1 MQTTWICCR
10 LFSVSTVQYN
20 ALRFKHEWAAFYFFW
35 LYLSSSLLNVQTS
48 LMGWSI
54 FSPTSA
60 HLILGHC
67 FFNGCQSGFSIPL
80 PNRKK
85 LFFFFFSFSSISYFS
100 TFEYENK
107 MFFLSWFQLHRCLFL
122 ASAFEVAAKVGHPS
136 RKIQFKHSSSM
147 IYSCKYHEFRW
158 VSSDFAYSIVGPPS
172 ICSASFGNV
181 VVVHK

>member
-1 MQTTWICCR
+1 MSCFLLFLALSLFCLVKRSNIVDGMIH
-10 LFSVSTVQYN
+10 LFSNKRT
-20 ALRFKHEWAAFYFFW
+20 LDFR
-35 LYLSSSLLNVQTS
+35 SL
-48 LMGWSI
+48 
-54 FSPTSA
+54 
-60 HLILGHC
+60 
-67 FFNGCQSGFSIPL
+67 FFNGSQSGFSIPL

>member
-1 MQTTWICCR
+1 MSCFLLFLALSLFFLVKRSNIVDGMIH
-10 LFSVSTVQYN
+10 LFSNKRTLDFRS
-20 ALRFKHEWAAFYFFW
+20 LFFQW
-35 LYLSSSLLNVQTS
+35 QSIWIFDSSPKQEKTLL
-48 LMGWSI
+48 L
-54 FSPTSA
+54 
-60 HLILGHC
+60 L
-67 FFNGCQSGFSIPL
+67 
-80 PNRKK
+80 
-85 LFFFFFSFSSISYFS
+85 LFFFLDIIFLYLWIWKQ
-100 TFEYENK
+100 NV
-107 MFFLSWFQLHRCLFL
+107 FFLSWFQLHRCLFL